1 MDNFE
6 KGLNDVLVDTFN
18 SILKFEESSLKS
30 IVSVPVTITEAHMIE
45 AIGAQENK
53 EATVS
58 EIASVLSVSMPT
70 ATVAVKKLES
80 KGFITKA
87 PCAKDGR
94 RAIISLTEM
103 GKKIYKAHGLF
114 HKRMVRNIS
123 RQFEE
128 AERELLYRAVTKLS
142 DFFREKAEA

>member
-6 KGLNDVLVDTFN
+6 KSLNDVLVETFN
-18 SILKFEESSLKS
+18 SILKLEESSLKK

-45 AIGAQENK
+45 AIGMQESK

-58 EIASVLSVSMPT
+58 EIALMMNISMPT
-70 ATVAVKKLES
+70 VTVAVKKLES
-80 KGFITKA
+80 KGFVKKE
-87 PCAKDGR
+87 PCSKDGR

-103 GKKIYKAHGLF
+103 GKKIDKAHGLF

-123 RQFEE
+123 NQFQETE
-128 AERELLYRAVTKLS
+128 KDVLYRVITKLNE
-142 DFFREKAEA
+142 FFREKAGA